1 MSDEQNSM
9 IEIKNLSKTY
19 GINKALDDISFSVKR
34 GEIMGFLGP
43 NGAGKS
49 TTMNIVTGYLSSSGG
64 KVFIDGI
71 NIDDNPIAAKRKI
84 GYLPEIPPL
93 YPEMTVREY
102 LDFVYDLK
110 GISGKRDAHL
120 RKVMSKVH
128 IYDVRGRMI
137 RNLSKGYKQR
147 VGLAQALIG
156 DPEVLILDEPT
167 VGLDPMQI
175 MEIRSVI
182 SELGQERTVVL
193 STHIMQ
199 EVTAVCD
206 SYTIIN
212 RGRIAA
218 SGSMADFSEDKSAGC
233 RIRVKSD
240 ADTACRIAQ
249 TAENISAVNVIGS
262 FEDGTVDLSL
272 IPVQGADIR
281 ETVFNTFSG
290 AGCPILMLSRAK
302 RSLEEE
308 FMLAISG
315 ENNDVSS
322 MDAAASEAS
331 NDSEF
336 SEADTE
342 PKRQDKD
349 FGEEGQK

>member
-1 MSDEQNSM
+1 MSDGQNSM

-19 GINKALDDISFSVKR
+19 GINKVLDDISFSVKR

-71 NIDDNPIAAKRKI
+71 NIDENPMAAKRKI

-110 GISGKRDAHL
+110 GIGGKREAHL
-120 RKVMSKVH
+120 RKVMNKVH
-128 IYDVRGRMI
+128 IYDVRRRMI

-240 ADTACRIAQ
+240 ADTACRLAQ
-249 TAENISAVNVIGS
+249 ATENISEVNVIGT
-262 FEDGTVDLSL
+262 FEDGAVDLSL
-272 IPVQGADIR
+272 IPVQDSDIR
-281 ETVFNTFSG
+281 EAVFNTFSA
-290 AGCPILMLSRAK
+290 AGCPILVMSGAR

-308 FMLAISG
+308 FMHAISG

-331 NDSEF
+331 KHSGF
-336 SEADTE
+336 SDADTE
-342 PKRQDKD
+342 NNRQNEY

>member
-19 GINKALDDISFSVKR
+19 GMNKVLDDISFSVKR

-110 GISGKRDAHL
+110 GVSGKRDAHL

-212 RGRIAA
+212 HGRIAA

-249 TAENISAVNVIGS
+249 AAENISEVNVIGS

-281 ETVFNTFSG
+281 ESVFNTFSA

-315 ENNDVSS
+315 ENNDVSN
-322 MDAAASEAS
+322 MDAEASEAS
-331 NDSEF
+331 KGSEF

-342 PKRQDKD
+342 QNRQNEN
-349 FGEEGQK
+349 FEEEERK